1 MIIGIDMDGVIAFTE
16 NCDYDNSKPNWD
28 VINKV
33 NEHFNK
39 GDGIMVF
46 TARGTRS
53 GKDLKALTESQLR
66 NWGVQYS
73 ELIMGKPV
81 FDLYIDDIAIN
92 VKDWIG

>member
-1 MIIGIDMDGVIAFTE
+1 
-16 NCDYDNSKPNWD
+16 
-28 VINKV
+28 
-33 NEHFNK
+33 
-39 GDGIMVF
+39 MVF

-53 GKDLKALTESQLR
+53 GKDVKALPESQLR